1 MKILFITH
9 YDNMYGANKALFKLV
24 ILLKK
29 EYGEEPV
36 VLIPAEGEL
45 SQRLT
50 ESGVKVMIHPV
61 TQWQGVY
68 STPVRFMVKKY
79 LRKRR
84 LEREIDELYEKV
96 KTEKPDLIYSNSS
109 VIGTGAMLAER
120 LGCRHIWH
128 IREFS
133 KEHFNMRYFYNKS
146 RVRSLYEQADC
157 LVAISEALKDNYAAK
172 YPNAKIRRIYDGVSG
187 DPASLASEHAANAD
201 LECCKHGLAS
211 ECDVLKENPGKHHMR
226 FCYVGYLFPMKHQ
239 EQVLEACER
248 LNASGFTGYELY
260 IVGNGAEH
268 YQNKLK
274 KKIEKAGLSQVTMT
288 GYKSDVQEFLNTMD
302 IGIIA
307 SEYEGFG
314 LVTVE
319 YMLHGMPVIGRNS
332 GGTPELIVDTVT
344 GYLYDDVE
352 GLTAAMKRLME
363 NPAKVESM
371 GEAGRKRAKEYFT
384 EEKNAEEI
392 IKIIR
397 NDQNSVTNTL
407 ADG

>member
-9 YDNMYGANKALFKLV
+9 YDNMYGANRALFKLV
-24 ILLKK
+24 SLLKN

-45 SQRLT
+45 SKQLS
-50 ESGVKVMIHPV
+50 EMGISVLIHPV

-68 STPVRFMVKKY
+68 SAPVLFAIKKHIR
-79 LRKRR
+79 RKR
-84 LEREIDELYEKV
+84 LEREIDDLYEKIV
-96 KTEKPDLIYSNSS
+96 AEKPDLIYSNSS
-109 VIGTGAMLAER
+109 VIGTGAILAER

-133 KEHFNMRYFYNKS
+133 REHFNMRYFYHKK
-146 RVRSLYEQADC
+146 RVRMLYEQADC
-157 LVAISEALKDNYAAK
+157 LVAISEALKNNYEKK
-172 YPNAKIRRIYDGVSG
+172 YPNARIRRIYDGVSG
-187 DPASLASEHAANAD
+187 EYNIQ
-201 LECCKHGLAS
+201 
-211 ECDVLKENPGKHHMR
+211 KENPEKRPMR

-260 IVGNGAEH
+260 IVGNGTEN
-268 YQNKLK
+268 YQNKLR
-274 KKIEKAGLSQVTMT
+274 KKIEKAGLSQVKMT
-288 GYKSDVQEFLNTMD
+288 GYRSDVQELLNTMD

-319 YMLHGMPVIGRNS
+319 YMLHEMPVIGRNS
-332 GGTPELIVDTVT
+332 GGTPELIADTVT

-352 GLTAAMKRLME
+352 GLTAAMKRLMQ
-363 NPAKVESM
+363 NPAKVETM
-371 GEAGRKRAKEYFT
+371 GKAGLQRAKEYFT
-384 EEKNAEEI
+384 EERNAEEI
-392 IKIIR
+392 IKLIR
-397 NDQNSVTNTL
+397 NNQNNVPNVL
-407 ADG
+407 ADDKE

>member
-9 YDNMYGANKALFKLV
+9 YDNMYGANRALFKLV

-50 ESGVKVMIHPV
+50 EADVKVMIHPV
-61 TQWQGVY
+61 TQWQGIY
-68 STPVRFMVKKY
+68 STPVRFMIKKH
-79 LRKRR
+79 LRKKR
-84 LEREIDELYEKV
+84 LEKEIDELYEKV
-96 KTEKPDLIYSNSS
+96 KAEKPDLIYSNSS

-120 LGCRHIWH
+120 IGCRHIWH

-133 KEHFNMRYFYNKS
+133 KEHFNMRYFYPQK
-146 RVRSLYEQADC
+146 RVRKLYEQADC
-157 LVAISEALKDNYAAK
+157 LVAISEALKENYSAK
-172 YPNAKIRRIYDGVSG
+172 YPDARIRRIYDGVSG
-187 DPASLASEHAANAD
+187 KYDIMNASE
-201 LECCKHGLAS
+201 LELAG
-211 ECDVLKENPGKHHMR
+211 ECEKPVKRPTR

-239 EQVLEACER
+239 EQVLEACEQ

-260 IVGNGAEH
+260 LVGNGEER
-268 YQNKLK
+268 YENKLK
-274 KKIEKAGLSQVTMT
+274 KKIEKNGLTQVKMT
-288 GYKSDVQEFLNTMD
+288 GYRSDVQDFLNTMD

-371 GEAGRKRAKEYFT
+371 GEAGRERAEKYFT

-392 IKIIR
+392 IKLIHGYQE
-397 NDQNSVTNTL
+397 NVSKDEVES
-407 ADG
+407 

>member
-9 YDNMYGANKALFKLV
+9 YDNMYGANRALFKLV

-50 ESGVKVMIHPV
+50 EADVKVMIHPV
-61 TQWQGVY
+61 TQWQGIY
-68 STPVRFMVKKY
+68 STPVRFMIKKH
-79 LRKRR
+79 LRKKR

-120 LGCRHIWH
+120 IGCSHIWH

-133 KEHFNMRYFYNKS
+133 KEHFNMRYFYPQK
-146 RVRSLYEQADC
+146 RVRELYEQADC

-172 YPNAKIRRIYDGVSG
+172 YPDARIRRIYDGVS
-187 DPASLASEHAANAD
+187 AMNA
-201 LECCKHGLAS
+201 
-211 ECDVLKENPGKHHMR
+211 KENQATPLTSKRSVR

-239 EQVLEACER
+239 EQVLEACEQ

-260 IVGNGAEH
+260 LVGNGEER
-268 YQNKLK
+268 YENKLK
-274 KKIEKAGLSQVTMT
+274 KKIEKAGLTQVKMT
-288 GYKSDVQEFLNTMD
+288 GYRSDVQDFLNTMD

-344 GYLYDDVE
+344 GYLYDDIE

-371 GEAGRKRAKEYFT
+371 GEAGRERAEKYFT

-392 IKIIR
+392 IKLIHGYQE
-397 NDQNSVTNTL
+397 NVSKDEVES
-407 ADG
+407 

>member
-9 YDNMYGANKALFKLV
+9 YDNMYGANRALFKLV
-24 ILLKK
+24 VQLKEK
-29 EYGEEPV
+29 YGEEPV

-45 SQRLT
+45 SHQLS
-50 ESGVKVMIHPV
+50 EWGISVMIHPV

-79 LRKRR
+79 LRKKR
-84 LEREIDELYEKV
+84 LEREIDRLYEKI
-96 KTEKPDLIYSNSS
+96 KSEKPDLIYSNSS
-109 VIGTGAMLAER
+109 VIGTGAMLAEK
-120 LGCRHIWH
+120 LECRHIWH

-133 KEHFNMRYFYNKS
+133 KEHFNMRYFYPKK
-146 RVRSLYEQADC
+146 RVRELYEQADC
-157 LVAISEALKDNYAAK
+157 LVAISEALKENYAAK
-172 YPNAKIRRIYDGVSG
+172 YPDARIRRIYDGVSG
-187 DPASLASEHAANAD
+187 EYDIMCA
-201 LECCKHGLAS
+201 
-211 ECDVLKENPGKHHMR
+211 KENKATPLTSKRLIR

-239 EQVLEACER
+239 EQVLEACDQ

-260 IVGNGAEH
+260 IVGNGEER

-274 KKIEKAGLSQVTMT
+274 KKIEKSGLSQVKMT
-288 GYKSDVQEFLNTMD
+288 GYMSDVQEFLNTMD

-352 GLTAAMKRLME
+352 GLAAAMKVLMQ
-363 NPAKVESM
+363 NPKKVETM
-371 GEAGRKRAKEYFT
+371 GKAGWQRAKKYFT

-392 IKIIR
+392 IKLIR
-397 NDQNSVTNTL
+397 DNQDNVPNASE
-407 ADG
+407 DD